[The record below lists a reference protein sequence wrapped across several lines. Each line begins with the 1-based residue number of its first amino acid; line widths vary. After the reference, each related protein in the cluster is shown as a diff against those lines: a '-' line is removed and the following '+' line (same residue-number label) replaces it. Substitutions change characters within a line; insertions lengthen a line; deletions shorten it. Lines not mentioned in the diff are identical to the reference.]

1 MFNRLQSRRAN
12 LQRFASIN
20 PANYEPFSIGQF
32 TAYLAQA
39 MEEKGVKV
47 LQVQDIQSKQTRI
60 LVQDIDGNLVT
71 VDLLFTDKQIKF
83 QVISSDSYFKAKF
96 ESEPIW
102 INFDGQVFFLYAKK
116 IIAVSNSAG
125 IILMDMKKF
134 F

>member
-1 MFNRLQSRRAN
+1 
-12 LQRFASIN
+12 
-20 PANYEPFSIGQF
+20 
-32 TAYLAQA
+32 

-116 IIAVSNSAG
+116 IIAQSNSAG